1 MKQVVEESQMGPRFR
16 QGFQSRP
23 KCSWD
28 HYQQKLQCFGNHNP
42 EVNPIARLLPEE
54 QLIAQLTSVVDFE
67 QQLQNL

>member
-1 MKQVVEESQMGPRFR
+1 MEESQMGPRFR

-23 KCSWD
+23 KYSWD
-28 HYQQKLQCFGNHNP
+28 HYQQKLECFGNHNSDM
-42 EVNPIARLLPEE
+42 NQIAHLLPEE